1 MLSVERKDRGKAIQ
15 RGPSRR
21 GDAIRNHW
29 HGSGD
34 GTGGRADGRE
44 GRTRGRLHARA
55 RVPFLLVAL
64 AASSLSETFGTSL
77 NFFSKTVDSSD
88 AIAYT
93 CAAQRE
99 SPR

>member
-1 MLSVERKDRGKAIQ
+1 
-15 RGPSRR
+15 
-21 GDAIRNHW
+21 
-29 HGSGD
+29 
-34 GTGGRADGRE
+34 
-44 GRTRGRLHARA
+44 
-55 RVPFLLVAL
+55 LVAL